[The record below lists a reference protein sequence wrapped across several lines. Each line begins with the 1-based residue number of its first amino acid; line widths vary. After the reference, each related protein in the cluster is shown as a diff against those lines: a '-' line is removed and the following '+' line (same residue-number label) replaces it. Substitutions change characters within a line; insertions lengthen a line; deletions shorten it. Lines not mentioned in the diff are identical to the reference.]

1 MGAILSQLAA
11 GATRDVGVQI
21 GATTWWWRVRRVVSA
36 DLAQQGLG
44 MLLSVATPQAL
55 GEAVSGLRRGELSA
69 EEAVTRLLTSADS
82 ARMERQ
88 TAQYARQKRAM
99 VCAGLV
105 AVGQGETA
113 EAATWEPLRLVDDP
127 AKRDPEAG
135 RLTVEDLPGGV
146 YDILYDAIVDLT
158 TDGGAAAQRLATF
171 RSEPRDAAPV
181 PPAGEDLRGT
191 PE

>member
-11 GATRDVGVQI
+11 SATRDVQVTI
-21 GATTWWWRVRRVVSA
+21 GGATWWWRVKRVVSA

-55 GEAVSGLRRGELSA
+55 GEAVTGLRSGTLTA

-113 EAATWEPLRLVDDP
+113 ETATWEPIRLVEDP
-127 AKRDPEAG
+127 AKRNPDEG

-158 TDGGAAAQRLATF
+158 TDGGAAAKRLATF
-171 RSEPRDAAPV
+171 RGQSDDAAAL
-181 PPAGEDLRGT
+181 PPAGEGVRGAA
-191 PE
+191 E